1 MTSHW
6 EKSYTKRVVDG
17 LERIYPRSF
26 AICDAVQLLIQYHR
40 DMHVPYE
47 QRDAYLAEVNR
58 LQEVVRRQTMR
69 LNEKDDELVR
79 IKSSL
84 PYRVK
89 QGSSNRDV
97 WAARSGYLPPKDAAT
112 ELQNLPEKQNYMACK
127 HYPDALTNFFAHRDH
142 CEFCCEREPLKW
154 FDNGHHREPGK

>member
-1 MTSHW
+1 MQATKKISW
-6 EKSYTKRVVDG
+6 RTSYTHKVSEKLLSAYQAG
-17 LERIYPRSF
+17 RSDIV
-26 AICDAVQLLIQYHR
+26 ATYNAASLLRQYWL
-40 DMHVPYE
+40 DMHIPYE

-79 IKSSL
+79 LREVAVRAGLYVNPPDLVSRQQQI
-84 PYRVK
+84 VNNQK
-89 QGSSNRDV
+89 Q
-97 WAARSGYLPPKDAAT
+97 
-112 ELQNLPEKQNYMACK
+112 QNYMACK
-127 HYPDALTNFFAHRDH
+127 HYPDALANFFSHRDN